1 VPLERQDI
9 ERRDFPVSRRGY
21 EPKAVDAHLR
31 RLADEMERV
40 VRSRRPADTVA
51 SASAEQVRAIVAA
64 AEATSAEITR
74 QANEDADRAR
84 GVASAQAREH
94 LARVS
99 EASRAMLER
108 LEAIGRELDDVVE
121 SLRSGAG
128 RLTVDLDALQSS
140 AAELRAA
147 DRPAEPRAGR
157 PAPVVEDF
165 ADEVEVEEAP
175 EAAPAPEPEP
185 PAPEPE
191 PPALVADDAA
201 DAEGARLI
209 ALNMALSGTPRAQA
223 DRYLAENFD
232 LDDRER
238 LLDDVYS
245 RVG

>member
-21 EPKAVDAHLR
+21 DPKAVDAHLR
-31 RLADEMERV
+31 RVAEQLEQLA
-40 VRSRRPADTVA
+40 RSPAIPDTLA
-51 SASAEQVRAIVAA
+51 SASSDQVRAIVAA
-64 AEATSAEITR
+64 AETTSAEITR
-74 QANEDADRAR
+74 QAQEEADRTRREATT
-84 GVASAQAREH
+84 QAREH
-94 LARVS
+94 VGRVA
-99 EASRAMLER
+99 EATRMMLQRLDAME
-108 LEAIGRELDDVVE
+108 GELGAMVE
-121 SLRSGAG
+121 SLRTGAE
-128 RLTVDLDALQSS
+128 RLTADLDLLQGS
-140 AAELRAA
+140 AGELRAA
-147 DRPAEPRAGR
+147 GRPDPDVSG

-175 EAAPAPEPEP
+175 EPPPPAEPEP
-185 PAPEPE
+185 QLQAPAADEP
-191 PPALVADDAA
+191 A

-232 LDDRER
+232 LDDREG

>member
-21 EPKAVDAHLR
+21 EPNAVDSHLR

-74 QANEDADRAR
+74 QAKEDADRAR
-84 GVASAQAREH
+84 GEASAQAREH

-128 RLTVDLDALQSS
+128 RLTADLDALQSS

-147 DRPAEPRAGR
+147 DGPAVPRTGR
-157 PAPVVEDF
+157 PAPVMEDF
-165 ADEVEVEEAP
+165 ADEVEVEETP

-185 PAPEPE
+185 PAP
-191 PPALVADDAA
+191 VADDAT

>member
-21 EPKAVDAHLR
+21 EPNAVDSHLR

-74 QANEDADRAR
+74 QAKEDADRAR
-84 GVASAQAREH
+84 GEASAQAREH

-128 RLTVDLDALQSS
+128 RLTADLDALQSS

-147 DRPAEPRAGR
+147 DGPAVPRAGR
-157 PAPVVEDF
+157 PAPVMEDF
-165 ADEVEVEEAP
+165 ADEVEVEETP

-185 PAPEPE
+185 PAP
-191 PPALVADDAA
+191 VADDAA

>member
-21 EPKAVDAHLR
+21 EPNAVDSHLR

-74 QANEDADRAR
+74 QAKEDADRAR
-84 GVASAQAREH
+84 GEASAQAREH

-128 RLTVDLDALQSS
+128 RLTADLDALQSS

-147 DRPAEPRAGR
+147 DGPAVPRTGR
-157 PAPVVEDF
+157 PAPVMEDF
-165 ADEVEVEEAP
+165 ADEVEVEETP

-185 PAPEPE
+185 PAP
-191 PPALVADDAA
+191 VADDAA